1 MTSYNA
7 PRGIATLLIDN
18 ARVNDIG
25 NYTCV
30 VSNPAGTEKSE
41 PNLLILKGP
50 QEESGPKQHTLIVNP
65 LEDQECFE
73 SETVM
78 FVRDLTGNLKQKVDF
93 CDFICCS
100 ANLLLICF

>member
-1 MTSYNA
+1 M
-7 PRGIATLLIDN
+7 IDN

-78 FVRDLTGNLKQKVDF
+78 FVCDLTGNPKQKVDF
-93 CDFICCS
+93 CDFKCEIRR
-100 ANLLLICF
+100 

>member
-1 MTSYNA
+1 
-7 PRGIATLLIDN
+7 LIDN

-30 VSNPAGTEKSE
+30 VSNPAEKSE
-41 PNLLILKGP
+41 SNLLILKGP

-73 SETVM
+73 GETFM
-78 FVRDLTGNLKQKVDF
+78 FVCDLTGNPKQKVDF
-93 CDFICCS
+93 FYFKLEIRR
-100 ANLLLICF
+100 

>member
-1 MTSYNA
+1 MVASQRIMTSYNA
-7 PRGIATLLIDN
+7 PTGIAALLIDN

-41 PNLLILKGP
+41 PNLLILKAP

-65 LEDQECFE
+65 LEDQDCFE
-73 SETVM
+73 GETVI
-78 FVRDLTGNLKQKVDF
+78 VKDQPQ
-93 CDFICCS
+93 
-100 ANLLLICF
+100 